1 MKSFLSTGFVIIIAI
16 LGLVSLYFCIKFLIN
31 FKKSI
36 KDTKRILGK
45 ELIIPYVQG
54 FKVNS
59 NAFYNILIFNILN
72 VLLIV
77 FTALGISASYQ
88 QGGWIDPKALPY
100 ISYYVITLT
109 FSILLILT
117 FNLTILIMY
126 YVMFNYAQYIK
137 NKKHLSDEIKS
148 LKLSVPQISAKYPS
162 EIKLDIEKMK
172 NRNILATK
180 VLSKFLH
187 FYNQFDSLTEKQ
199 QYLTYIDQLFKLNL
213 FEESFA
219 TIEKQKQ
226 NEASLLNQNSP
237 TPKQNFDSLSQL
249 EKEIIWMDNADRK
262 GEVYQESKKL
272 EKNLGKEQFEKKY
285 LEYLQSVRSQDPMYS
300 NIQKNTW
307 LTYRDNEFEDLFYNP
322 YSQVLY
328 MLSDSDVVLE
338 KPLNEFLAEYKQYLI
353 NKFYSTK

>member
-1 MKSFLSTGFVIIIAI
+1 
-16 LGLVSLYFCIKFLIN
+16 
-31 FKKSI
+31 
-36 KDTKRILGK
+36 
-45 ELIIPYVQG
+45 
-54 FKVNS
+54 
-59 NAFYNILIFNILN
+59 
-72 VLLIV
+72 
-77 FTALGISASYQ
+77 
-88 QGGWIDPKALPY
+88 
-100 ISYYVITLT
+100 
-109 FSILLILT
+109 
-117 FNLTILIMY
+117 MY

-249 EKEIIWMDNADRK
+249 EKEI
-262 GEVYQESKKL
+262 
-272 EKNLGKEQFEKKY
+272 EKNWEILGRDRNGNNFVKNREFKRENKNGFFIKGN
-285 LEYLQSVRSQDPMYS
+285 
-300 NIQKNTW
+300 NIEW
-307 LTYRDNEFEDLFYNP
+307 E
-322 YSQVLY
+322 V
-328 MLSDSDVVLE
+328 
-338 KPLNEFLAEYKQYLI
+338 
-353 NKFYSTK
+353 